1 MIAAARTHDG
11 ECPSSGESPGWATTT
26 TTVANM
32 NRVIGPPAGS
42 IRIQPS
48 PLLRDYVRCYD
59 FIAALQQEG
68 ATHPVTARVYP
79 RLAFALDTPLRAFE
93 YGSNAARI
101 LPLVTVTG
109 PLTNRVAHLSAVGS
123 SARIF
128 SITFEPA
135 GFFRL
140 FQIPPGVIL
149 NFAHSAA
156 DVLGPDMEILQ
167 EKLCEAS
174 IVKEMVNIV
183 EQMLLR
189 RLQAA
194 TEPVGWVRQVSE
206 ALQQSQGKAD
216 FQQVRTSIGLSE
228 RQIRRHFI
236 NQTGLTPKSFSQVL
250 RFNNA
255 LNLKRRF
262 PDRLWTRICVDAGYY
277 DQSHMHAEF
286 VELGGEAP
294 SRLLHS
300 LSVAPALMPP

>member
-1 MIAAARTHDG
+1 
-11 ECPSSGESPGWATTT
+11 
-26 TTVANM
+26 M
-32 NRVIGPPAGS
+32 NRVIGHPAS
-42 IRIQPS
+42 AIRIQPS
-48 PLLRDYVRCYD
+48 LLLRDYVRSYD
-59 FIAALQQEG
+59 FVAALQQHG

-93 YGSNAARI
+93 YGSNSSRI

-109 PLTNRVAHLSAVGS
+109 PLTNRVAHIAAVGS

-140 FQIPPGVIL
+140 FQIPPGLIL
-149 NFAHSAA
+149 NFAHNGVE
-156 DVLGPDMEILQ
+156 VLGPEVEILQ
-167 EKLCEAS
+167 AQLCEAS
-174 IVKEMVNIV
+174 NVAEMVKIV
-183 EQMLLR
+183 ERMLLQ

-194 TEPVGWVRQVSE
+194 TDPVGWIKQVSE
-206 ALQQSQGKAD
+206 VLQQSQGTAD
-216 FQQVRTSIGLSE
+216 LQLVRTAIGLSE

-236 NQTGLTPKSFSQVL
+236 TQTGLTPKSFSQVL

-262 PDRLWTRICVDAGYY
+262 PDRLWTQICVDAGYY
-277 DQSHMHAEF
+277 DQSHMHADF

-300 LSVAPALMPP
+300 LSIAPGLMPP